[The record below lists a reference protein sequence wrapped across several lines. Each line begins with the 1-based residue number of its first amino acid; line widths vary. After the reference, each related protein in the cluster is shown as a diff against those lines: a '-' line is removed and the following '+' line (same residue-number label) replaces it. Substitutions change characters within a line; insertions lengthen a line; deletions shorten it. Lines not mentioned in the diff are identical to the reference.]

1 MDNEKTIA
9 EINDVIGKIEAGMEP
24 GCEIGARDKMTLKG
38 LLKTAN
44 IDKKIKFFPCK
55 RENSGKI
62 LSHFVKVKGVP
73 QSKYSMNAQPGIFL
87 LY

>member
-9 EINDVIGKIEAGMEP
+9 EINEVIEKIEAALEP

-38 LLKTAN
+38 LLKAAN
-44 IDKKIKFFPCK
+44 INKKIKFFSCK
-55 RENSGKI
+55 RENSAKI
-62 LSHFVKVKGVP
+62 LTHFVKVKGIP

-87 LY
+87 LH

>member
-1 MDNEKTIA
+1 MHNEKTIA
-9 EINDVIGKIEAGMEP
+9 EINEVIGKIEEALEP

-38 LLKTAN
+38 LLKAAKT
-44 IDKKIKFFPCK
+44 DKKIKFFPCK

-62 LSHFVKVKGVP
+62 LHHFVKVKGIP

-87 LY
+87 LH